1 MTNPR
6 YIASF
11 TMRNFPLVLLC
22 LIYVAQGHGQ
32 SGTHSMGRIAVEII
46 KEKKSKRIYATV
58 EIIEPFPGGDSSWI
72 ASLEKTLNQSMPYK
86 NGAKP
91 GKYIVSVVFIVDK
104 QGDISDIRSVNDPV
118 GFGMEEQVLRAL
130 KKKSKWLPAS
140 QGVPVRP
147 YRTSSSTPP
156 GSN

>member
-1 MTNPR
+1 
-6 YIASF
+6 
-11 TMRNFPLVLLC
+11 MRNFLLAFLC
-22 LIYVAQGHGQ
+22 LVHVAQGHGQ
-32 SGTHSMGRIAVEII
+32 PGTHSIGRIAVEIT
-46 KEKKSKRIYATV
+46 KEKKPKRIYATV
-58 EIIEPFPGGDSSWI
+58 EITMPFPGGDSSWI

-86 NGAKP
+86 NGAKA

-104 QGDISDIRSVNDPV
+104 QGDISDIRTVNNPV

-130 KKKSKWLPAS
+130 KKKTKWLPAS
-140 QGVPVRP
+140 QGVPVKP

>member
-1 MTNPR
+1 MR
-6 YIASF
+6 SF
-11 TMRNFPLVLLC
+11 ALVLLGC
-22 LIYVAQGHGQ
+22 IYFAQGYAQ
-32 SGTHSMGRIAVEII
+32 TGTNSIGRIAVEIT
-46 KEKKSKRIYATV
+46 KEKKPKRIYATV
-58 EIIEPFPGGDSSWI
+58 EIIVPFPGGDSSWI

-118 GFGMEEQVLRAL
+118 GFGMEEQVLRVL

>member
-1 MTNPR
+1 MR
-6 YIASF
+6 YF
-11 TMRNFPLVLLC
+11 VLVLLYC
-22 LIYVAQGHGQ
+22 ISIAQGHGQ
-32 SGTHSMGRIAVEII
+32 TGNNSMGRIAVEIT
-46 KEKKSKRIYATV
+46 KEKKPKRIYATV
-58 EIIEPFPGGDSSWI
+58 EITMPFPGGDSSWI

-86 NGAKP
+86 NGAKA
-91 GKYIVSVVFIVDK
+91 GKYFVSVVFIVDK
-104 QGDISDIRSVNDPV
+104 EGIISDIRSVNDPV

>member
-1 MTNPR
+1 
-6 YIASF
+6 
-11 TMRNFPLVLLC
+11 MRNFALILLC
-22 LIYVAQGHGQ
+22 FIYVAQGHGQ
-32 SGTHSMGRIAVEII
+32 TGTHSIGRIAVEIT
-46 KEKKSKRIYATV
+46 KEKKPKRIYATV
-58 EIIEPFPGGDSSWI
+58 EITLPFPGGDSSWI
-72 ASLEKTLNQSMPYK
+72 ASLEKSLNQSMLYK

-104 QGDISDIRSVNDPV
+104 QGILSDIRSVNDPV

-140 QGVPVRP
+140 QGVPVRL
-147 YRTSSSTPP
+147 YRTFSSTPP